1 MAQSTGGTSSR
12 RIIRDHETSS
22 ISSRYADT
30 EWEAKEALRQRELEE
45 ARARA
50 AQMEKTMRWWSDCT
64 ANWREKWSKVRNE
77 RNKAREEAKL
87 LRTKLEAALKDG
99 NCYIREKQEME
110 FQNEQLKKEIEKIH
124 LLLLKHAGQFESQI
138 LEALGDDPLKDFN
151 FSINHEQ
158 TTVKEKE
165 IQDSSNITTQQE
177 CDSTATS
184 LLCIEKDSC
193 IEEYILQG
201 AVPKY
206 ISEPK
211 EDEVTDFDNLPNK
224 ACDEKDDNEEDC
236 WSQKVSMLQ
245 LKLEETTKT
254 LQVEREEK
262 SQLLRNVEKLS
273 NELQEMKE
281 KCEELRQS
289 RQDAVREL
297 LSLQDQHQEEIILI
311 KADLQEEAASR
322 GGMDRRI
329 NDLRSELER
338 LQAENASEWG
348 KRERLETDKLSL
360 ERENKK
366 LRAELR
372 EIQERLEK
380 KERPLSNSDAE
391 FRQIQQELSD
401 KNKVSSMQ

>member
-329 NDLRSELER
+329 NDLRSE
-338 LQAENASEWG
+338 
-348 KRERLETDKLSL
+348 
-360 ERENKK
+360 
-366 LRAELR
+366 
-372 EIQERLEK
+372 
-380 KERPLSNSDAE
+380 
-391 FRQIQQELSD
+391 
-401 KNKVSSMQ
+401 VSI

>member
-329 NDLRSELER
+329 NDLRSE
-338 LQAENASEWG
+338 AENASEWG